1 MKIIK
6 LCLLLVTCS
15 NFIFANTVSTG
26 HAEVS
31 IVKSSINQ
39 TAANELIIGI
49 KMDMQNHW
57 HTYWKNPGDSGGPVE
72 ITWDVPESF
81 EMGPILWPTPSL
93 IPYPPLMT
101 YGYENFV
108 IFPIKIKIPQGSET
122 KRFIADIDFL
132 ICDDICVPERAII
145 ETSYAELLFDS
156 RLDDAFNELPST
168 TLPVLSTLKNNDL
181 ELRFSFN
188 QDVEEIYFY
197 INQRDTVLHAS
208 EQTLIKEENNWLLI
222 VPLNKDIDI
231 PKSIE
236 GILNVNDESF
246 IISTSLSQVD
256 ELPETLSVLSA
267 ILFAFLGG
275 LILNLMPCV
284 FPIIS
289 LKVLSFISMGGE
301 SKNKIRNHSLL
312 FSLGVILSFVAIAV
326 ILLVLKNSGLFI
338 GWGFQLQSPIIVATL
353 SILMF
358 MIGLV
363 LLSDINI
370 GASLTRL
377 GNVGSNKT
385 DYSSSFLT
393 GVLAVIVA
401 SPCTAPFMG
410 AAIGYALIQPS
421 FVTLPIFISLGLGF
435 CIPYLILSVRPELI
449 SALPK
454 PGQWM
459 ETLKEFFA
467 FPMFATSLWLIWV
480 FSIQAGADALINLLI
495 SLLMISLLFWVFSK
509 LTIKYIKILIILIG
523 LLITTNQ
530 LYTRKNTEISDVVQA
545 KNTSNKR
552 SWNLN
557 IEDTFKENDQAYLIN
572 FTAAWCI
579 TCQANDKIAL
589 SRPSV
594 VDFMES
600 NNIKYVVA
608 DWTNRDKEIL
618 KVLNTYGRSGVPLY
632 VFWRPGMDESIL
644 LPAILTENLV
654 LDIISQ

>member
-1 MKIIK
+1 MFYMKIIK

-122 KRFIADIDFL
+122 ERFIADIDFL

-222 VPLNKDIDI
+222 VPLNEDINT

-256 ELPETLSVLSA
+256 ESPETLSVLSA

-338 GWGFQLQSPIIVATL
+338 GWGFQLQSPGFVIFLVYL
-353 SILMF
+353 F
-358 MIGLV
+358 V
-363 LLSDINI
+363 LL
-370 GASLTRL
+370 GLSLSGYVQLLSGLMSVGQSTQSNNRL
-377 GNVGSNKT
+377 
-385 DYSSSFLT
+385 SSSFMT
-393 GVLAVIVA
+393 GVLATTVA

-410 AAIGYALIQPS
+410 PALGFAISQSASIAVLV
-421 FVTLPIFISLGLGF
+421 FAFLGLGMALPF
-435 CIPYLILSVRPELI
+435 ILLAWIPGLTKR
-449 SALPK
+449 LPK
-454 PGQWM
+454 PGPWM
-459 ETLKEFFA
+459 DLLKQFLA
-467 FPMFATSLWLIWV
+467 FPIYMTAVWLLWVAGRQTSIDV
-480 FSIQAGADALINLLI
+480 AAAVI
-495 SLLMISLLFWVFSK
+495 
-509 LTIKYIKILIILIG
+509 IG
-523 LLITTNQ
+523 LILMAKAGYDPREAPAFWQRFAATHDGTEPMEWLSTHPNDERRAQALAALLPEALQ
-530 LYTRKNTEISDVVQA
+530 LYETAPQKFGTGE
-545 KNTSNKR
+545 
-552 SWNLN
+552 
-557 IEDTFKENDQAYLIN
+557 LI
-572 FTAAWCI
+572 AA
-579 TCQANDKIAL
+579 APPD
-589 SRPSV
+589 
-594 VDFMES
+594 
-600 NNIKYVVA
+600 
-608 DWTNRDKEIL
+608 
-618 KVLNTYGRSGVPLY
+618 
-632 VFWRPGMDESIL
+632 
-644 LPAILTENLV
+644 
-654 LDIISQ
+654 